1 MDAVVWVKIGR
12 RSSDRGGRRENVEKS
27 GGSQRKRLVRG
38 GFNRQVNNVQELD
51 LAKLGQADN
60 AHSVMA
66 RGGAWKRPREIE
78 VNSAAMEITRTDCR

>member
-1 MDAVVWVKIGR
+1 M
-12 RSSDRGGRRENVEKS
+12 N
-27 GGSQRKRLVRG
+27 L
-38 GFNRQVNNVQELD
+38 QELD

-78 VNSAAMEITRTDCR
+78 VNSAATDYADCDVMMGVVLFS